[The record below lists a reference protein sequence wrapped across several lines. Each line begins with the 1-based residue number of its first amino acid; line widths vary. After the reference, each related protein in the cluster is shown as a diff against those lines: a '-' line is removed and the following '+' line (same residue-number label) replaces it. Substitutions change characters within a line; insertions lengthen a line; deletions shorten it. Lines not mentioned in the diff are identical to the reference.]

1 VVAKIVYFVFFAVA
15 KVIEKVTG
23 KTIFLPGD

>member
-1 VVAKIVYFVFFAVA
+1 MTRKIVIFVIGVVYR
-15 KVIEKVTG
+15 VIEKVTG